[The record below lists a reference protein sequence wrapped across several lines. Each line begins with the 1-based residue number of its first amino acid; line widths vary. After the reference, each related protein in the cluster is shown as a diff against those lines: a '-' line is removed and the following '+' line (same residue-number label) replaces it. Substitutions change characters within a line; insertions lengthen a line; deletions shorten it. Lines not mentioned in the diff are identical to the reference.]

1 MAIALVQTVGTSS
14 GTASTNTIA
23 VTVPVAGVSAGT
35 FIVIGCG
42 GNAPGAS
49 TACAD
54 SKGNTYALDVSKLTT
69 NRRTFIFSSKIGSSL
84 VSGDTVTVTYDTSC
98 TDRGLAVY
106 NFSGLDATTWFD
118 SGNSATGAST
128 SPNSG
133 NVTPANA
140 NSLLFGCCVFN
151 NAGSSYTAGSTQALS
166 YNLLNEVN
174 PGSGQFHTAT
184 EYLIVSSALL
194 YSANGTITSTNWT
207 QALGVYKASTAVAT
221 SYLPILGTG

>member
-1 MAIALVQTVGTSS
+1 MAIALVQTVGTNS
-14 GTASTNTIA
+14 GTTSTNTIV

-35 FIVIGCG
+35 FLILGCG

-49 TACAD
+49 TTCAD

-69 NRRTFIFSSKIGSSL
+69 NRRMFIFSSKIGSSL
-84 VSGDTVTVTYDTSC
+84 VSGDTVTVTYDSNC
-98 TDRGLAVY
+98 TDRALGVY

-118 SGNSATGAST
+118 SGNSATGTST

-151 NAGSSYTAGSTQALS
+151 NAGVSYTAGSTQALS

-174 PGSGQFHTAT
+174 PGAGQFHTAT

-194 YSANGTITSTNWT
+194 YSANGTITSAAWT
-207 QALGVYKASTAVAT
+207 QGLGVYKASTAVAT